1 MSTLDEPTSARVDP
15 AGVLPHPV
23 APRTADRLVPV
34 AGDDVLPPP
43 SLRER
48 LRHALSVVSVAGW
61 SILALGVISWV
72 IGWQFGW
79 NEFMYTATACA
90 ASLLM
95 AVVFVFGRATLEVAV
110 EVQPQRVVVGDRAA
124 GQMTVTNAAGRR
136 LLPLRME
143 LVVGKGAADFDVP
156 SLGSG
161 ESHEEIFVLPT
172 EHRGIIPVGPATS
185 VRGDPL
191 GILRRAVPWTQPVP
205 LFVHPRTVPLGYLG
219 AGLLRDLEGQP
230 TADLSP
236 SDIAFHALREYEVG
250 DDRRFIH
257 WLTTA
262 RVGKLMVRQFTDTRR
277 AHLAV
282 VVDGSSNSY
291 DSPDSFEGAV
301 SAAASLGVRALGDEQ
316 ELTMVVGGRRIPCIS
331 GRSMLDGLAG
341 VEMAGRGAELA
352 AQADELL
359 RKVTGISLAVVVTGS
374 RPTIADLRSVSL
386 KFPVDVRT
394 MIVRIDPTGTTGFR
408 PIGSTLVLTVASLDE
423 FSHLLWAVSN
433 A

>member
-1 MSTLDEPTSARVDP
+1 VSTLEEPTPSPAP
-15 AGVLPHPV
+15 AGSAHTEPTAAQRTPATPTDDEVLA
-23 APRTADRLVPV
+23 APTL
-34 AGDDVLPPP
+34 L
-43 SLRER
+43 ER
-48 LRHALSVVSVAGW
+48 VRHALGVVTVVGW
-61 SILALGVISWV
+61 SILAIAIGSWV
-72 IGWQFGW
+72 VGWQLGW
-79 NEFMYTATACA
+79 NEFMLIATACA
-90 ASLLM
+90 ATLLISI
-95 AVVFVFGRATLEVAV
+95 VFIFGRATLDVQV
-110 EVQPQRVVVGDRAA
+110 EVQPQRVVVGDRSA
-124 GQMTVTNAAGRR
+124 GQMTVTNASGRR

-143 LVVGKGAADFDVP
+143 LVVGDGAADFDVP
-156 SLGSG
+156 SLAADD
-161 ESHEEIFVLPT
+161 SHEEIFVLPT
-172 EHRGIIPVGPATS
+172 ERRGIIPVGPATS

-191 GILRRAVPWTQPVP
+191 GVLRRAVPWTQPVP

-236 SDIAFHALREYEVG
+236 SDIAFHALRDYEPG

-282 VVDGSSNSY
+282 VVDSARGSY
-291 DSPDSFEGAV
+291 GTPDSFEDAI
-301 SAAASLGVRALGDEQ
+301 SCAASLGVRALSDEQ

-341 VEMAGRGAELA
+341 VDMSARALGLA

-359 RKVTGISLAVVVTGS
+359 RKVTGISLAIVVTGA

-394 MIVRIDPTGTTGFR
+394 MIIRVDPEATTGFR
-408 PIGSTLVLTVASLDE
+408 PIGSTLVLTVASLEE